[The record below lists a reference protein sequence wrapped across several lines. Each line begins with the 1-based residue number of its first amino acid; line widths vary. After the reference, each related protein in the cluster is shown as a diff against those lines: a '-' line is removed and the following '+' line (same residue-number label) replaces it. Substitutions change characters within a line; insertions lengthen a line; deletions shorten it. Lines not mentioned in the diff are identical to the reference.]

1 MKSITI
7 VGLGAGDINQLPLGV
22 YRTLKGNRPI
32 YLRTKEHPVVS
43 ELEQEGVTFSSFD
56 YIYEQQDQFEDV
68 YRAIIEELCKVAE
81 EKDIIYAVP
90 GHPMVAEKTVQ
101 LLIEQKEIKGY
112 DIRLEGGQSFLD
124 ALFQSVLVDPI
135 EGFQLLD
142 GIDLSKE
149 DVQPTQHIIIGQVYD
164 QMIASHVKLE
174 LMEIFPDTYDV
185 FIVTNAGLP
194 NEVVKK
200 VPLYELD
207 HDFEVSNLTSLYI
220 PPVKDET
227 ILYKQFSY
235 LRQVIATLRGP
246 NGCPW
251 DIKQTH
257 ESLKKYL
264 IEEAYELLEA
274 IDEQDDDHIIE
285 ELGDVLLQVMLHA
298 QIGEDE
304 GYFTIDD
311 VIESL
316 TTKMIHRHP
325 HVFGDVVVEDA
336 NDVVANWQAIKE
348 KEKGRES
355 SSVFSDIPK
364 GLSALLYAEEIQKA
378 AKRKG
383 FDWQEIEPV
392 IEKVK
397 EELNEWLDEIKLN
410 PSSERVQSEFGDL
423 LFSMVNIA
431 RFLNISS
438 EEALIQTSQK
448 FKRRFGYVEEK
459 VQESGKDF
467 SQFTLEE
474 LDQFWIEAKEKGL

>member
-1 MKSITI
+1 MSSITI

-22 YRTLKGNRPI
+22 YRTLKGDRPI
-32 YLRTKEHPVVS
+32 YLRTKEHPVVNQ
-43 ELEQEGVTFSSFD
+43 LAQEGVKFTSFD
-56 YIYEQQDQFEDV
+56 YLYEEKNQFEDV
-68 YRAIIEELCKVAE
+68 YRLIVEELCKEAKD
-81 EKDIIYAVP
+81 KDIIYAVP

-101 LLIEQKEIKGY
+101 LLIEKKDH

-142 GIDLSKE
+142 GTDIKKE
-149 DVQPTQHIIIGQVYD
+149 EVQPTQHIIIGQVYD

-174 LMEIFPDTYDV
+174 LMEIFPDSYE
-185 FIVTNAGLP
+185 IYIITNAGLP

-200 VPLYELD
+200 LPLYELD
-207 HDFEVSNLTSLYI
+207 HDFKISNLTSLYI

-246 NGCPW
+246 HGCPW
-251 DIKQTH
+251 DKKQTH

-264 IEEAYELLEA
+264 LEEAYELLEA
-274 IDEQDDDHIIE
+274 IDENDDDHIVE

-311 VIESL
+311 VIESI

-325 HVFGDVVVEDA
+325 HVFANVVVESA
-336 NDVVANWQAIKE
+336 SDVVSNWQKIKE
-348 KEKGRES
+348 NEKGRRS
-355 SSVFSDIPK
+355 TTTFSDIPK
-364 GLSALLYAEEIQKA
+364 GLPALLYAEELQKS

-397 EELNEWLDEIKLN
+397 EELNEWLDEIKVN
-410 PSSERVQSEFGDL
+410 PKSKRVQSEFGDL

-431 RFLNISS
+431 RFLNINS
-438 EEALIQTSQK
+438 EEALIQTNQK
-448 FKRRFGYVEEK
+448 FIRRFDFVCEK
-459 VQESGKDF
+459 VKETGKDF
-467 SQFTLEE
+467 SEFTLEE
-474 LDQFWIEAKEKGL
+474 LDQFWNMAKENGL